1 MNNIDLISLFS
12 IFAAIVVLLV
22 LPILVMNLKQIAA
35 RHTKTTDEL
44 IKEYELKLK
53 DLKNIAEVEKSNE
66 VIIKSFSFLID
77 HPRFLQKLKD
87 GKYEENSSFKQQI
100 IEVLE
105 KM

>member
-1 MNNIDLISLFS
+1 MNNPDFISFLLMFTGVLFLLS
-12 IFAAIVVLLV
+12 IYIFVI
-22 LPILVMNLKQIAA
+22 NLKQIAA
-35 RHTKTTDEL
+35 RRTKTTDEL
-44 IKEYELKLK
+44 IKECELKLK
-53 DLKNIAEVEKSNE
+53 NLKNTAEVEKSNE

-77 HPRFLQKLKD
+77 HPCFLQKLKD